1 MSQRDLAA
9 VKRNRR
15 IYGLSAVAAAVAC
28 LGLTQHSHAQT
39 TIFNDNFSNGS
50 TINNGPNNNT
60 SALTVTST
68 STNYDIASTKT
79 TAGSTIAAGSLSV
92 TLGSTTSGVVEAQ
105 ALFTNSPVVL
115 QNVGDQIQLQVV
127 FTDAAG
133 LLAAGNSSE
142 LYFGLYN
149 SSFDGSQVQP
159 LSGLMSAG
167 LSTSL
172 TNDTNGG
179 VANWQGYNARVAP
192 NTGTGNVYMR
202 QQQGVNSQNGTG
214 TNNQNQDLVGDDAG
228 GGLYDQPA
236 GPTFGSGSSTVALTV
251 GAQYTDDLDITLS
264 GTNTLSIAENLYQGV
279 GSGGTN
285 LFSLNAAVTSSFYYN
300 NTFDGLAFGYRE
312 SATTLTETPQNMS
325 VNQIT
330 VTQTS
335 APIFM
340 GWLGTDATSP
350 GSWSVADNWTNNQI
364 PNSVGATANFANSNS
379 TAVTLDGNETVGSL
393 LFANATA
400 YTLSSGTTN
409 TTSTLIMDNGG
420 TAATALISA
429 TLGAG
434 HVISAPIVLNSNVVL
449 NSVGGTSLTIDGNI
463 SSGTLGAT
471 GVTITGG
478 GFISLQG
485 SDTYTGSTT
494 VASGAQLKVQG
505 AAAIPTGS
513 AVVNNGALS
522 LQYGNILDTAVQ
534 GPVVLGSV
542 SGTGTIAIG
551 SNKNAYVQLAAG
563 SGGIQQGDLTM
574 MLTNGTSGVE
584 ALLDLNGVN
593 ATVGGLATGT
603 AGLNVIG
610 NSSLLSGST
619 LTFAPASTTATS
631 TFAGTLQDGV
641 NGSGSQLALQVA
653 SGTLILTSSNTYT
666 GNTTIGSG
674 ALLQVGNGVSGYIAG
689 GNIIDNGTIAFLNGG
704 VGPGYVVSNN
714 ISGSGGFLQNTAF
727 TVILAGS
734 NTYTGTTAI
743 TLNGS
748 LIAGAVGAL
757 SPHSAILDG
766 SLLDI
771 EANNTSGNI
780 SGTGALVIGQNT
792 PSVLKL
798 SPSATYPSAGSTIG
812 SLTISSGSSLDLTNN
827 PLTVNYAASGI
838 ADPVSTI
845 VSYLTD
851 GFNSGWA
858 GGEINS
864 SMVAALNHSQSAL
877 IYSVGYADG
886 ADGITGVSSG
896 EVEILPTLAGD
907 AKMQGNVVFGDFQLL
922 SQYFGQ
928 SGTSWDEGDFTYNG
942 TTNFGDFQLLS
953 QNFGA
958 SAGTGLTAG
967 ELASLNS
974 FAAQFGDGMVANPD
988 GVGFSLV
995 SVPEPASAGLLA
1007 LAGLASLKRRRRKTS

>member
-1 MSQRDLAA
+1 MSERKLAA
-9 VKRNRR
+9 LKQNRR
-15 IYGLSAVAAAVAC
+15 ILGLSAVAAAVAC
-28 LGLTQHSHAQT
+28 LGLTRHSHAQT

-50 TINNGPNNNT
+50 TVNNGPNNNT
-60 SALTVTST
+60 NALTVTST

-79 TAGSTIAAGSLSV
+79 TAGTSIAAGTFGV
-92 TLGSTTSGVVEAQ
+92 TLGATTSGVVEAQ

-115 QNVGDQIQLQVV
+115 QNNGDQIQLQVV

-133 LLAAGNSSE
+133 LLAAGNSSA
-142 LYFGLYN
+142 LYFGLFN
-149 SSFDGSQVQP
+149 SSFNGSQVQP
-159 LSGLMSAG
+159 LSGLMSGG

-172 TNDTNGG
+172 TTDANGG
-179 VANWQGYNARVAP
+179 VANWQGYNVAVP
-192 NTGTGNVYMR
+192 PTTGSGKINYR
-202 QQQGVNSQNGTG
+202 QQQGITSVSGTG
-214 TNNQNQDLVGDDAG
+214 TNNSNQDLVGDGAG
-228 GGLYDQPA
+228 GGLYNSPA
-236 GPTFGSGSSTVALTV
+236 GPTFGSGSSTTLLTV
-251 GAQYTDDLDITLS
+251 GNQYTDDFDITLS
-264 GTNTLSIAENLYQGV
+264 GTNTLAIAENLYQGV

-300 NTFDGLAFGYRE
+300 NTFDGLAFGIRE

-330 VTQTS
+330 VTKTA
-335 APIFM
+335 APVFM

-350 GSWSVADNWTNNQI
+350 GSWSVADNWTNNAI
-364 PNSVGATANFANSNS
+364 PNSVGATANFASSNS

-449 NSVGGTSLTIDGNI
+449 NSVGGTSLTLDGNI
-463 SSGTLGAT
+463 SSGTFGAT

-485 SDTYTGSTT
+485 SDTYTGGTT
-494 VASGAQLKVQG
+494 IASGAQLKVQG

-513 AVVNNGALS
+513 AVVNNGSLS
-522 LQYGNILDTAVQ
+522 IQYGNIVGTAVQ
-534 GPVVLGSV
+534 GPVVIGSV

-563 SGGIQQGDLTM
+563 SSGIQQGDLTM

-584 ALLDLNGVN
+584 ALLDLNGAN

-619 LTFAPASTTATS
+619 LTFAPASATASS
-631 TFAGTLQDGV
+631 TFAGTIQDGV
-641 NGSGSQLALQVA
+641 NGSGLQLALQVS
-653 SGTLILTSSNTYT
+653 SGTLILSGSNTYT
-666 GNTTIGSG
+666 GNTTVGSG
-674 ALLQVGNGVSGYIAG
+674 ALLQVGNGTA
-689 GNIIDNGTIAFLNGG
+689 GNIGSGAVIDNGNIAYNLPNVPF
-704 VGPGYVVSNN
+704 STS
-714 ISGSGGFLQNTAF
+714 ITGSGGFVQNNANTTTLTGNNTF
-727 TVILAGS
+727 TG
-734 NTYTGTTAI
+734 NTTITTGALVAAST
-743 TLNGS
+743 
-748 LIAGAVGAL
+748 GAL
-757 SPHSAILDG
+757 SPHSAIVDN
-766 SLLDI
+766 SLLDV
-771 EANNTSGNI
+771 EANNTAGSI
-780 SGTGALVIGQNT
+780 SGTGSLVIGQSSA
-792 PSVLKL
+792 SVLKL
-798 SPSATYPSAGSTIG
+798 AASGTYPSAGSTIG
-812 SLTISSGSSLDLTNN
+812 SLAISSGSSLDLTNN
-827 PLTVNYAASGI
+827 PLIVNYAASGI
-838 ADPVSTI
+838 ADPVSSI
-845 VSYLTD
+845 ASYLTD

-864 SMVAALNHSQSAL
+864 SMVASLNHSQSAL

-896 EVEILPTLAGD
+896 QVEILPTLAGD

-928 SGTSWDEGDFTYNG
+928 TGTSWDEGDFTYNG

-958 SAGTGLTAG
+958 TAGTGLTAG
-967 ELASLNS
+967 ELASINS
-974 FAAQFGDGMVANPD
+974 FANEFGDSFVANPD

-1007 LAGLASLKRRRRKTS
+1007 LAGLSALKRRRRKTN